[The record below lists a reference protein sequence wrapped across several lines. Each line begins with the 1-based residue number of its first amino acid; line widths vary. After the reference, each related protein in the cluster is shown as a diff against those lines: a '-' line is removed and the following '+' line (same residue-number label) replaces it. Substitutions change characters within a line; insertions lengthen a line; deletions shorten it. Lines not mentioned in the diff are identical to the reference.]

1 MDMKKITRQW
11 PVIFFLFVAF
21 IKISVAFLRTILTK
35 PGAILAGLLQLFQCM
50 KSTFIFLPL
59 FLTLFHYQPGAGDY
73 NKLYTTT
80 SDGVAINKTVL
91 LQLVNQVRKS
101 GCTCAGK
108 YYPPVPTL
116 QWNDQL
122 EKAAMAHSQ
131 DMSAKKYFSHTAP
144 DGSNGGVRIERAG
157 YHWMAYGEN
166 IASGY
171 KSEQEVIRGWL
182 SSPGHCKN
190 IMNKNYREMGVARA
204 GNYWTQTFG
213 AR

>member
-1 MDMKKITRQW
+1 M
-11 PVIFFLFVAF
+11 IFLCLHEF
-21 IKISVAFLRTILTK
+21 IRISLAFLQRILTK
-35 PGAILAGLLQLFQCM
+35 PGAILADLPQLFLCM
-50 KSTFIFLPL
+50 KSSFLFLPL
-59 FLTLFHYQPGAGDY
+59 FLTLFHYQPATVGYSNSHDI
-73 NKLYTTT
+73 T
-80 SDGVAINKTVL
+80 SEGVAINKTVL
-91 LQLVNQVRKS
+91 LQLVNRVRQS
-101 GCTCAGK
+101 GCTCVGK
-108 YYPPVPTL
+108 YYPPVPPV
-116 QWNDQL
+116 QWNEQL
-122 EKAAMAHSQ
+122 EKAAQAHSQ

-171 KSEQEVIRGWL
+171 KSEQEVIQGWL
-182 SSPGHCKN
+182 SSPGHCRN

>member
-1 MDMKKITRQW
+1 
-11 PVIFFLFVAF
+11 VIFLCLHEF
-21 IKISVAFLRTILTK
+21 IKIYVAFLRTILTK
-35 PGAILAGLLQLFQCM
+35 PGAILAGLPQLFQRM

-59 FLTLFHYQPGAGDY
+59 FFTLFHYQPVADIHNEPYYISGDGA
-73 NKLYTTT
+73 
-80 SDGVAINKTVL
+80 SINKTVL
-91 LQLVNQVRKS
+91 LQLVNKVRQS

-108 YYPPVPTL
+108 YYPPVPPV
-116 QWNDQL
+116 QWNEQL
-122 EKAAMAHSQ
+122 EKAALAHSR

-171 KSEQEVIRGWL
+171 KSEQEVISGWL

-213 AR
+213 VR

>member
-1 MDMKKITRQW
+1 MI
-11 PVIFFLFVAF
+11 FLFLHEF
-21 IKISVAFLRTILTK
+21 IRISLAFLQRILTK
-35 PGAILAGLLQLFQCM
+35 PGAILAGLPQLFLCM
-50 KSTFIFLPL
+50 KSSFLFLPL
-59 FLTLFHYQPGAGDY
+59 FLTLFHYQPAAVGYSNPHDI
-73 NKLYTTT
+73 T
-80 SDGVAINKTVL
+80 SEGVVINKTVL
-91 LQLVNQVRKS
+91 LQLVNRVRQS

-108 YYPPVPTL
+108 YYPPVPPV
-116 QWNDQL
+116 QWNEQL
-122 EKAAMAHSQ
+122 EKAAQAHSQ

-171 KSEQEVIRGWL
+171 KSEQEVIQGWL
-182 SSPGHCKN
+182 SSPGHCRN